1 MLPKNEDK
9 IRVSLGFSFHSLGW
23 KCFLNAFFVLLFPPN
38 LPVTVYN
45 DDFPQI
51 IIACGGENKWLKDQP
66 KRICSICSQYPGK
79 ESNHLGMAVFE
90 INNGSGVFFFHRV
103 RSLLQMVLPL
113 RQTHLGHPK
122 KVMVCFFPSFVWISW
137 GCPGQGVREYKHN
150 CKVYL
155 FKWAFSRLSSVF
167 CK

>member
-1 MLPKNEDK
+1 MCSQYLGLCQGNVKDTNFDLSVNYILPKNEDK

-23 KCFLNAFFVLLFPPN
+23 KCFLNSFFILLFSSI
-38 LPVTVYN
+38 LPVTIYK

-51 IIACGGENKWLKDQP
+51 IMACGGTESGGENKWLKDQP
-66 KRICSICSQYPGK
+66 KRICSIYSQYPGK
-79 ESNHLGMAVFE
+79 KSCHLGIVIFE

-122 KVMVCFFPSFVWISW
+122 KVMVVVFFPF
-137 GCPGQGVREYKHN
+137 
-150 CKVYL
+150 
-155 FKWAFSRLSSVF
+155 FF
-167 CK
+167 